1 MITQTELAK
10 KWNLS
15 AGRISQLV
23 SAGMPLDSIESAE
36 AWRNNRHQS
45 TGIAPSGHQI
55 GSAEI
60 QAEEPTALNPDG
72 FMEVLERQRYLVK
85 VSRQQYMIAIKER
98 SPQQARLYSSYDK
111 TVMTLTKLEK
121 EARERSIASREY
133 IRTEHAVERFTKVL
147 GELNQMLDQGELEI
161 SKEANPDEPGK
172 AAKAYRKWKER
183 TKASLAR
190 MQQRATQDLDEQS

>member
-23 SAGMPLDSIESAE
+23 SAGMPLDSLESAE
-36 AWRNNRHQS
+36 NWRNTRHQS

-55 GSAEI
+55 GSVDH
-60 QAEEPTALNPDG
+60 QPEEHTALNPDG

-85 VSRQQYMIAIKER
+85 VSRQQYMIAIKEK

-133 IRTEHAVERFTKVL
+133 IRAEHAIERFAKVL
-147 GELNQMLDQGELEI
+147 GEIRQMIEQAELEI
-161 SKEANPDEPGK
+161 SKEANPEEPGK
-172 AAKAYRKWKER
+172 AMKAVRKWRDRVMNSISKME
-183 TKASLAR
+183 K
-190 MQQRATQDLDEQS
+190 RATQDIDEQS